1 MDQAKKL
8 LAALNLRQLATIV
21 LAAVAVVA
29 GVVGFSRWQR
39 DASMKPLYTG
49 LAPEDASAIVQK
61 LREGGVD
68 YKISDNGS
76 GLLVPEDKVAELRLE
91 MAGLGLPKTGR
102 IGFEI
107 FDKTNFGI
115 TDFAEHVNY
124 RRALEGE
131 LERSVMA
138 ISEVQQARVHVS
150 LPKDSVFTDA
160 REPAKASVL
169 VGLRPGTRLSSA
181 NVIAITN
188 LVSSAVEGLSPESV
202 SVVDMNGNLLSRPRR
217 EGPNDETQM
226 SDEMLEYKQAVEHDL
241 AVKISSTLE
250 PLLGADKFRTG
261 VSADIDMTSG
271 EQSEETFDPSK
282 SVMTSSQKMEDSSGT
297 TRLNPGIP
305 GTAAN
310 LPQEQ
315 AVASNAAGAQS
326 AGAQSAGAQSATTQ
340 PAQQTGQTAQSATKP
355 SADPP
360 APARSAGS
368 STNNTRRSENITYQS
383 SRIVKHLKLPQ
394 GTVKRLSIA
403 VLVDQGYHM
412 EGKGAQ
418 AHRVV
423 TPPDPDKLKAIQSLV
438 GTLVGLDPMR
448 GDQLTV
454 EALPFDTSMND
465 TGSLAPVAQKKPA
478 PLFSVDAV
486 KEKPAQ
492 YGGTAIGVAVA
503 IAMALFVLMRNRKT
517 DTAVQVREALP
528 AVDTYEGLPIAKAVA
543 ATAVAAPG
551 TPAATIGEPA
561 HPALLPSRTEAL
573 LTQLTENSRNNAEAW
588 ANILRGWLAEDEN
601 Q

>member
-8 LAALNLRQLATIV
+8 LLALSPRQLATIAIV
-21 LAAVAVVA
+21 AIAVVA
-29 GVVGFSRWQR
+29 GVMAFSRWQR
-39 DASMKPLYTG
+39 ESGLKPLYTG

-61 LREGGVD
+61 LHEGGVD
-68 YKISDNGS
+68 YKIVNNGTE
-76 GLLVPEDKVAELRLE
+76 LLVPEDKVPELRLE

-138 ISEVQQARVHVS
+138 ISDVQQARVHVT

-169 VGLRPGTRLSSA
+169 VGLRPGTRLASA

-202 SVVDMNGNLLSRPRR
+202 SVVDMSGNLLSRPRR
-217 EGPNDETQM
+217 QGPADGTEISEEG
-226 SDEMLEYKQAVEHDL
+226 LEYKQAIEHDV
-241 AVKISSTLE
+241 AAKIASTLE
-250 PLLGADKFRTG
+250 PLLGPDKFRTG

-282 SVMTSSQKMEDSSGT
+282 SVMTSSQKTEDTSGN
-297 TRLNPGIP
+297 TRVGPGIP

-310 LPQEQ
+310 LPQQQ
-315 AVASNAAGAQS
+315 AVASNTPQQTPGATPPAQPGQPGADQS
-326 AGAQSAGAQSATTQ
+326 KQ
-340 PAQQTGQTAQSATKP
+340 PAA
-355 SADPP
+355 
-360 APARSAGS
+360 APAHTGGNTT
-368 STNNTRRSENITYQS
+368 STTRRSESITYQS
-383 SRIVKHLKLPQ
+383 SRITKHLKIPQ
-394 GTVKRLSIA
+394 GSVKRLSIA
-403 VLVDQGYHM
+403 VLVDQGSRM

-423 TPPDPDKLKAIQSLV
+423 IPPDPEKLKAIQTLV
-438 GTLVGLDPMR
+438 GTLVGLDSTR

-454 EALPFDTSMND
+454 EALPFDNSMD
-465 TGSLAPVAQKKPA
+465 LEPGSLGAPSAQNKPDQVFSIETLKKKPA
-478 PLFSVDAV
+478 LLWGSVGGAV
-486 KEKPAQ
+486 LLIGLVAFGLARMMR
-492 YGGTAIGVAVA
+492 GGKRGSSMET
-503 IAMALFVLMRNRKT
+503 
-517 DTAVQVREALP
+517 REALP
-528 AVDTYEGLPIAKAVA
+528 VVDTYAGLPAGPA
-543 ATAVAAPG
+543 ASAAP
-551 TPAATIGEPA
+551 IGEPSRL
-561 HPALLPSRTEAL
+561 PALMPSRTEVL
-573 LTQLTENSRNNAEAW
+573 LTQLQENSRNNPEAW
-588 ANILRGWLAEDEN
+588 ANILRGWLAEEEAS
-601 Q
+601 

>member
-1 MDQAKKL
+1 MDQVKKL
-8 LAALNLRQLATIV
+8 LAALNPRQLATIAIV
-21 LAAVAVVA
+21 AIAVVA
-29 GVVGFSRWQR
+29 GVMGFSRWER
-39 DASMKPLYTG
+39 ESSLRPLYTG
-49 LAPEDASAIVQK
+49 LAPEDANAIVQK

-68 YKISDNGS
+68 YKISASGS
-76 GLLVPEDKVAELRLE
+76 ELLVPEDKVPELRLE

-138 ISEVQQARVHVS
+138 ISEVQQARVHVT

-160 REPAKASVL
+160 REPSKASVL

-188 LVSSAVEGLSPESV
+188 LVSSAVEGLAPEAV
-202 SVVDMNGNLLSRPRR
+202 SVVDMSGNLLSRPRR
-217 EGPNDETQM
+217 EGLSDAAQM
-226 SDEMLEYKQAVEHDL
+226 SDASLEYKQAVEHDL
-241 AVKISSTLE
+241 AAKISSTLE

-297 TRLNPGIP
+297 TRVNPGIP

-310 LPQEQ
+310 LPQQQ
-315 AVASNAAGAQS
+315 AVASNTQ
-326 AGAQSAGAQSATTQ
+326 Q
-340 PAQQTGQTAQSATKP
+340 PAPPAQPQNGPAGQTPATP
-355 SADPP
+355 AAPP
-360 APARSAGS
+360 AGTRTGS
-368 STNNTRRSENITYQS
+368 NSTNSSRRSESITYQS
-383 SRIVKHLKLPQ
+383 SRITKHLKLPQ
-394 GTVKRLSIA
+394 GNIKRLSIA
-403 VLVDQGYHM
+403 VLVDQGSHM
-412 EGKGAQ
+412 EGQGAQ

-423 TPPDPDKLKAIQSLV
+423 TPPDPEKLKAIQTLV
-438 GTLVGLDPMR
+438 GTLVGLDAMR

-454 EALPFDTSMND
+454 EALPFDSD
-465 TGSLAPVAQKKPA
+465 LDLGPGSLAGPNSQKKPDDI
-478 PLFSVDAV
+478 FSVEAM
-486 KEKPAQ
+486 KKKPAL
-492 YGGTAIGVAVA
+492 YGGSAVGVAVVM
-503 IAMALFVLMRNRKT
+503 AMMLFVLMRNRKQAPAAET
-517 DTAVQVREALP
+517 REALP
-528 AVDTYEGLPIAKAVA
+528 AAAVADTYAGLPAAAKAAVPVPSPMA
-543 ATAVAAPG
+543 ALANESARPQ
-551 TPAATIGEPA
+551 
-561 HPALLPSRTEAL
+561 LMPSRTEVL
-573 LTQLTENSRNNAEAW
+573 LNQLTENSRNNAEAW
-588 ANILRGWLAEDEN
+588 ANILRGWLAEEES

>member
-8 LAALNLRQLATIV
+8 LAALNPRQLVTIV
-21 LAAVAVVA
+21 LMAAAVVA

-39 DASMKPLYTG
+39 DASMKPLYSG
-49 LAPEDASAIVQK
+49 LSPEDASAIVQK
-61 LREGGVD
+61 LREGGIE

-91 MAGLGLPKTGR
+91 MAGQGLPKTGR

-138 ISEVQQARVHVS
+138 ISEVQQARVHVT

-202 SVVDMNGNLLSRPRR
+202 SVVDTSGNLLSRPRR
-217 EGPNDETQM
+217 EGANDETQM

-241 AVKISSTLE
+241 ASKISSTLE

-297 TRLNPGIP
+297 TRMNPGIP
-305 GTAAN
+305 GTASN
-310 LPQEQ
+310 LPQQQ
-315 AVASNAAGAQS
+315 AVASNAAGAQPP
-326 AGAQSAGAQSATTQ
+326 ATQ
-340 PAQQTGQTAQSATKP
+340 PAQAGQNGQAPAKP

-360 APARSAGS
+360 AAPRAAGS
-368 STNNTRRSENITYQS
+368 STSNTRRSENITYQS

-403 VLVDQGYHM
+403 VLVDQGSHM

-454 EALPFDTSMND
+454 EALPFDNSMED
-465 TGSLAPVAQKKPA
+465 IGSLAPAAQKKPA
-478 PLFSVDAV
+478 PLFSIDAV

-492 YGGTAIGVAVA
+492 YGGTAIGIAVV

-517 DTAVQVREALP
+517 AAAVQVREALP
-528 AVDTYEGLPIAKAVA
+528 AMDTYQGLPAANAAAATTAAAVA
-543 ATAVAAPG
+543 GGGTQATA
-551 TPAATIGEPA
+551 IGEPVR
-561 HPALLPSRTEAL
+561 PALMPSRTEVL
-573 LTQLTENSRNNAEAW
+573 LTQLTENSRNNSEAW
-588 ANILRGWLAEDEN
+588 AHILRGWLAEDES